1 MLILGI
7 DTSCDDTSISI
18 VENGTNVIVSLLTS
32 QMKVHEKY
40 SGVVP
45 ELAARAH
52 LEMIFYLLDEALT
65 SSSLTLNDIDAI
77 AVTNRPG
84 LIGSLLVGVGTAK
97 GLAFA
102 TKKPVVP
109 IEHIA
114 AHIYSVHLTNEIAFP
129 YIALVVSGG
138 HTIITKVSSHGVY
151 EVIGTTLDDAVGEA
165 YDKIAKKLGLGYPGG
180 PVIDR
185 LASAGRDGVVEYPVI
200 LLGDDNKYN
209 FSYSGL
215 KTAAIYQTPKYTKK
229 GETATNEDMALAF
242 QKSAIEPLYQKAL
255 LYSNESGIKT
265 VTLSGGVAANSYL
278 RQKFSSSN
286 DFTCYLPEMKY
297 TSDNA
302 AMVAG
307 LAYHLFDEHKTFDYS
322 FECTSR
328 ILKKQACRLTH

>member
-18 VENGTNVIVSLLTS
+18 VENGTNVITSLLTS
-32 QMKVHEKY
+32 QTKVHEKY

-52 LEMIFYLLDEALT
+52 LEMIFYLLDEALNST
-65 SSSLTLNDIDAI
+65 SLSLNDIDAI

-84 LIGSLLVGVGTAK
+84 LIGSLLVGVGAAK

-102 TKKPVVP
+102 TKKPIVP

-114 AHIYSVHLTNEIAFP
+114 AHIYSVHLTNEIEFP
-129 YIALVVSGG
+129 YISLVVSGG
-138 HTIITKVSSHGVY
+138 HTIVTRVTSHGVY

-165 YDKIAKKLGLGYPGG
+165 YDKIAKHLGLGYPGG
-180 PVIDR
+180 PVIDK
-185 LASAGRDGVVEYPVI
+185 LASLGQDGVVDFPVI
-200 LLGDDNKYN
+200 LLNDENKYN

-215 KTAAIYQTPKYTKK
+215 KTAAIYQTKKYTKK
-229 GETATNEDMALAF
+229 DKTPTNEDIALAF

-255 LYSNESGIKT
+255 LYSNENGIKT

-278 RQKFSSSN
+278 RKKFSTSEH
-286 DFTCYLPEMKY
+286 FACYLPELQY

-307 LAYHLFDEHKTFDYS
+307 LAYHQFDKYKTFDYS
-322 FECTSR
+322 FECSSR
-328 ILKKQACRLTH
+328 VLKKRQTTK

>member
-18 VENGTNVIVSLLTS
+18 VENGTNVITSLLTS
-32 QMKVHEKY
+32 QTDVHAKY

-65 SSSLTLNDIDAI
+65 SSSLKLNNIDAI

-102 TKKPVVP
+102 TKKPIVA

-114 AHIYSVHLTNEIAFP
+114 AHIYSVHLTNQIEFP
-129 YIALVVSGG
+129 YIAIVVSGG
-138 HTIITKVSSHGVY
+138 HTIITKVSAHGVY
-151 EVIGTTLDDAVGEA
+151 EVVGTTLDDAVGEA
-165 YDKIAKKLGLGYPGG
+165 YDKIAKHLGLGYPGG
-180 PVIDR
+180 PVIDK
-185 LASAGRDGVVEYPVI
+185 LAKGGRDGVVEYPVI

-215 KTAAIYQTPKYTKK
+215 KTAAIYQSKKYTKK
-229 GETATNEDMALAF
+229 GETPTNEDIALAF
-242 QKSAIEPLYQKAL
+242 QKSAVEPLYKKAL
-255 LYSNESGIKT
+255 LYSNESGINR
-265 VTLSGGVAANSYL
+265 VTLSGGVAANSWL
-278 RQKFSSSN
+278 REKFSTSEHF
-286 DFTCYLPEMKY
+286 DCYLPELRY

-307 LAYHLFDEHKTFDYS
+307 LAYYQFDEHKTFDYS
-322 FECTSR
+322 FECNSR
-328 ILKKQACRLTH
+328 VLKKHF